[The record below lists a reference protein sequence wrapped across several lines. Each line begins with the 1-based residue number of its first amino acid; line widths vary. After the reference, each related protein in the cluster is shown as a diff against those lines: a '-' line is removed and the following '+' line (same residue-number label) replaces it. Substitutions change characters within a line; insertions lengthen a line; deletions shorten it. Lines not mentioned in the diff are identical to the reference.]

1 MIVCSFRSDIVI
13 VRTLDDLIDTPR
25 DVRGPVWA
33 SRRFLL
39 AEDGVGFTLTE
50 TTTEAGA
57 EQNLWYKHHVEANYV
72 IEGQGEVE
80 NMATGEVYPL
90 GPGSIYVLDQ
100 HEKHRLRSFTQM
112 RLVCVF
118 TPALTGRETHDADGA
133 YAPPTE

>member
-1 MIVCSFRSDIVI
+1 VI
-13 VRTLDDLIDTPR
+13 VRSLDELIDTDR

-50 TTTEAGA
+50 TTTEAGS
-57 EQNLWYKHHVEANYV
+57 EQILWYKHHVEANYV
-72 IEGQGEVE
+72 IEGEGEVE
-80 NMATGEVYPL
+80 NLSTGEVFAL
-90 GPGSIYVLDQ
+90 KPGSIYVLDR
-100 HEKHRLRSFTQM
+100 HEKHRLKSFTRM

-133 YAPPTE
+133 YAPPAGSY

>member
-1 MIVCSFRSDIVI
+1 MIVRSLKDI
-13 VRTLDDLIDTPR
+13 IDTPR
-25 DVRGPVWA
+25 DVRGEAWA

-50 TTTEAGA
+50 TSVAAGS
-57 EQNLWYKHHVEANYV
+57 EQVLWYKHHVEANYV
-72 IEGQGEVE
+72 IEGEGEVE

-90 GPGSIYVLDQ
+90 APGSIYVLDQ
-100 HEKHRLRSFTQM
+100 HERHRLKAFSSL

-133 YAPPTE
+133 YAPPAD

>member
-1 MIVCSFRSDIVI
+1 MIVKS
-13 VRTLDDLIDTPR
+13 LNELIDTDR

-57 EQNLWYKHHVEANYV
+57 EQVLWYKHHIEANYV
-72 IEGQGEVE
+72 IEGEGEVE
-80 NMATGEVYPL
+80 NLTTGEVFAL
-90 GPGSIYVLDQ
+90 KPGSMYLLDQ
-100 HEKHRLRSFTQM
+100 HDKHRLKSFTRM

-118 TPALTGRETHDADGA
+118 TPALTGRETHDEDGA
-133 YAPPTE
+133 YAPPAD

>member
-1 MIVCSFRSDIVI
+1 MI
-13 VRTLDDLIDTPR
+13 VRTLENLIDTAR
-25 DVRGPVWA
+25 DVRGPVWS

-50 TTTEAGA
+50 TTIEAGA
-57 EQNLWYKHHVEANYV
+57 EQVLWYKHHVEANYV

-80 NMATGEVYPL
+80 NMASGEVYPL

-100 HEKHRLRSFTQM
+100 HEQHRLRSFTQM

-133 YAPPTE
+133 YAPPAE